1 MPQSHLIYTR
11 MLTEV
16 TQVNMQDVLYNV
28 SREEFSLSL
37 SPTEI

>member
-11 MLTEV
+11 TLTER
-16 TQVNMQDVLYNV
+16 VNMQDVLYNV